1 MSLLLISALAISGPV
16 QPLCS
21 WDRPGV
27 NPFMG
32 DLVASVDR
40 YQDIPAAVRAKLK
53 LRVAQRR
60 YDELVTIKRDSIAGA
75 YDYADLRDM
84 HFGQGSVCQTVTRA
98 KWTDQ
103 MQERGLVYC
112 EDSHCLIVPT
122 VCRNV
127 SRITRVPHRQAQTR
141 EPAGPP
147 ESLSVP
153 FAAGGAA
160 PGELQFEA
168 PAAGAEP
175 SFASLAQD
183 DPLGMPSPTPA
194 PANGS
199 AAPSAVPASV
209 TMGPSHGAPRNDSWA
224 GFAGYAMPAAPP
236 VFAWADAPRSAL
248 QLTPSTPTTGAP
260 AVPGIEPPAPT
271 VAPPV
276 IVQIPT
282 VPPPTEPSPAPAG
295 APVVTVPTSTPPA
308 APAPAAPAAP
318 STEPVVP
325 ETALPLPNVPG
336 VPEVPVVPLTPGVQG
351 VPPQAPPETAP
362 TGGGMDPGEAVVA
375 AAPIPEPTT
384 LFLLALGLAL
394 VLWTA
399 RRNGATLAAPAGAV
413 SRE

>member
-16 QPLCS
+16 QTLCS

-32 DLVASVDR
+32 DVVASVDR

-147 ESLSVP
+147 ESLNVP

-160 PGELQFEA
+160 SGELLFEA
-168 PAAGAEP
+168 PAAGAGP
-175 SFASLAQD
+175 SFASLAQG
-183 DPLGMPSPTPA
+183 DPIGLPSPTPTHA
-194 PANGS
+194 VEV
-199 AAPSAVPASV
+199 PSAVPASV
-209 TMGPSHGAPRNDSWA
+209 TMGPSHGSPRNDSWA
-224 GFAGYAMPAAPP
+224 GFAGFAMPAAPP
-236 VFAWADAPRSAL
+236 VFAWVDAPRSAL
-248 QLTPSTPTTGAP
+248 QLTPSTPSTGAP

-282 VPPPTEPSPAPAG
+282 VPPPTEPSTAPTG
-295 APVVTVPTSTPPA
+295 APVVAVPASTPPA
-308 APAPAAPAAP
+308 PTVPATS

-325 ETALPLPNVPG
+325 EPALPLPNVPG
-336 VPEVPVVPLTPGVQG
+336 VPEVPVVPPTPGVQG
-351 VPPQAPPETAP
+351 VPPQAPPERAP

-375 AAPIPEPTT
+375 AAPVPEPTT

-394 VLWTA
+394 VLWIA
-399 RRNGATLAAPAGAV
+399 RRNGVALAAPVGAV